1 MEHLGVARHYEKSG
15 GGRIPKIFAAVLA
28 RDNKNLP
35 FVFILGCCSEH
46 QPAAGGI

>member
-1 MEHLGVARHYEKSG
+1 MEHLGVSHHYEEVAEDVF
-15 GGRIPKIFAAVLA
+15 PKTFAAILK

-35 FVFILGCCSEH
+35 FVFILGCCSKR